1 MAFTDSQLRK
11 LKEKIRPYHIKA
23 READGI
29 TLHYLEGWHVISEAN
44 RIFGFDGWDRETVA
58 SQCVWTKQMGSR
70 FAAAYVIRIRI
81 NVRAGD
87 IRIMR
92 EGSGAGEAVSAT
104 PGQAHEFAL
113 KAAET
118 DATKRALSTFG
129 NAFGLSLYGGA
140 GEDLRR
146 KALNGSQSAGS
157 SDGQVSN
164 SPSGT
169 NNPID
174 KSVLALAE
182 PKRLRNPD
190 HLRRLSTLPCIICGR
205 KPAHAHHLTFAQLRA
220 MGSKTSDEYAVPLCA
235 LHHRDLHNHGNEL
248 EWWRLKNIDPLP
260 LALSLWQGS
269 HTRQTKTPEAQAET
283 ATPLSPDEASHIEEG
298 TGGESTPH
306 Y

>member
-1 MAFTDSQLRK
+1 LRWAHCDFQRSAA
-11 LKEKIRPYHIKA
+11 LKRLGRYERRDHIKA

-129 NAFGLSLYGGA
+129 NAFGLSLYGGG

-146 KALNGSQSAGS
+146 KTPNGPQGTSSSDKPGLNPNGGSQ
-157 SDGQVSN
+157 Q
-164 SPSGT
+164 
-169 NNPID
+169 ID

-182 PKRLRNPD
+182 PKRLRDLD
-190 HLRRLSTLPCIICGR
+190 HLRRLATLPCLICGR
-205 KPAHAHHLTFAQLRA
+205 KPAQAHHLTFAQLRA
-220 MGSKTSDEYAVPLCA
+220 MGNKTSDEYAVPLCA
-235 LHHRDLHNHGNEL
+235 LHHRDLQ
-248 EWWRLKNIDPLP
+248 I
-260 LALSLWQGS
+260 
-269 HTRQTKTPEAQAET
+269 T
-283 ATPLSPDEASHIEEG
+283 ATS
-298 TGGESTPH
+298 
-306 Y
+306 